1 MQGRRAQLIQQG
13 HREFG
18 FPLLKTN
25 QPTIPLNYFLPLS
38 PFQGKRAIERE
49 LKSEKVLS
57 K

>member
-1 MQGRRAQLIQQG
+1 MQGRRAQLIQRG

-18 FPLLKTN
+18 FPSLKTN
-25 QPTIPLNYFLPLS
+25 QPTVQLNYFLPLS
-38 PFQGKRAIERE
+38 PLQGKRAIECE